1 MVTQENPAREDTND
15 IDHSQCAA
23 LRNVILQH
31 GWLKSGRSQEEFE
44 LTAHPYLEL
53 NPQAGQNL
61 YPSVLTFLRAARALP
76 LGHKMEFSTVSDVL
90 LLPPAGTTHVS
101 LDSIKL

>member
-1 MVTQENPAREDTND
+1 MVTQENPAREDTNGMD
-15 IDHSQCAA
+15 QSRCLA
-23 LRNVILQH
+23 LHNAILQH
-31 GWLKSGRSQEEFE
+31 GWLKS
-44 LTAHPYLEL
+44 AHPCLEL

-76 LGHKMEFSTVSDVL
+76 LNYKMEFSTMSDVS

-101 LDSIKL
+101 LDSIRL